1 MGFVFAVTTLI
12 TGEIASGGDDCL
24 VKIWSPADGSCKQ
37 TIGLPR
43 TIWAITQNSLGDL
56 LVGSED
62 YKVRSYTRDPA
73 RANKG
78 EELQELE
85 NELKGKASAQDV
97 SQFEKA
103 PDISESLNMKGKSE
117 GDI

>member
-1 MGFVFAVTTLI
+1 MGFVFTVTTLI

-24 VKIWSPADGSCKQ
+24 AKIWNPADGSCKQ

-43 TIWAITQNSLGDL
+43 TIWAITQNSLGDIM
-56 LVGSED
+56 VGSED

-78 EELQELE
+78 EELTELE
-85 NELKGKASAQDV
+85 NELKGKASAQD
-97 SQFEKA
+97 
-103 PDISESLNMKGKSE
+103 IS
-117 GDI
+117 

>member
-1 MGFVFAVTTLI
+1 MGFVFAVTTLL
-12 TGEIASGGDDCL
+12 TGEIVSGGDDCN

-56 LVGSED
+56 LIGSED

-73 RANKG
+73 RAEKG
-78 EELQELE
+78 TELKELE
-85 NELKGKASAQDV
+85 DELKGKASAQDV
-97 SQFEKA
+97 S
-103 PDISESLNMKGKSE
+103 
-117 GDI
+117 